1 MRLELLT
8 IGTELLLG
16 QTVDTNSAEI
26 GRALAEAGI
35 QVVRRT
41 TVTDDPESIR
51 SATMDVLERT
61 GAVLTT
67 GGLGPTA
74 DDITKK
80 VIAALFDRPLVYHP
94 EIWDWLVQRFARFGR
109 VPSEK
114 NRGQAEVPEGAIIL
128 ANRWGTAPGIWLEGV
143 AGLVIML
150 PGVPAEMRGL
160 LRHEVIPR
168 LAPRVGDR
176 VVSSRTL
183 RTTGLP
189 ESALA
194 EAVGEVEGTIAPLS
208 LAYLPSLAGVD
219 LRVTAWGLPADE
231 AARRL
236 ASALELLRGR
246 AGRWIYGEDEVDL
259 AEVVLG
265 RARERKLSLATAESC
280 TGGGVGRRLT
290 AIPGSSEVYLGGVI
304 AYDNRVKTEW
314 LGVPSQ
320 LIAEQGAVSE
330 AVARRMAEEVV
341 SRLNADLGVAVTG
354 VAGPAGGSEAKP
366 VGLVCFAVSGGGGTT
381 AWQQV
386 FPGTREEVR
395 ARAEQAALSG
405 LLTRI
410 LEAR

>member
-366 VGLVCFAVSGGGGTT
+366 VGLVCFAVSDRGRTT
-381 AWQQV
+381 AWHQLL
-386 FPGTREEVR
+386 PGSREEVR
-395 ARAEQAALSG
+395 ARAEQAALNG
-405 LLTRI
+405 LLARI
-410 LEAR
+410 LEAK

>member
-41 TVTDDPESIR
+41 TVTDDPDSIR
-51 SATMDVLERT
+51 SAAVDALERT
-61 GAVLTT
+61 GAILTT

-80 VIAALFDRPLVYHP
+80 VIADLFERSMVYHP
-94 EIWDWLVQRFARFGR
+94 EIWDGLVQRFARFGR

-114 NRGQAEVPEGAIIL
+114 NRGQAEVPEGATIL
-128 ANRWGTAPGIWLEGV
+128 ANRWGTAPGLWLEGV

-150 PGVPAEMRGL
+150 PGVPAEMRAL
-160 LRHEVIPR
+160 LQHEVIPR
-168 LAPRVGDR
+168 LAPRAGGQ
-176 VVSSRTL
+176 VVTSRTL
-183 RTTGLP
+183 RTTGVP

-194 EAVGEVEGTIAPLS
+194 EAVGEVESTIAPLS

-236 ASALELLRGR
+236 ASALDLLRGR
-246 AGRWIYGEDEVDL
+246 AGRWIYGADEVDL

-265 RARERKLSLATAESC
+265 RARERRLSLATAESC

-314 LGVPSQ
+314 LGVPPQ

-330 AVARRMAEEVV
+330 
-341 SRLNADLGVAVTG
+341 
-354 VAGPAGGSEAKP
+354 GPLHHNEIICITIYFFFS
-366 VGLVCFAVSGGGGTT
+366 
-381 AWQQV
+381 
-386 FPGTREEVR
+386 FPF
-395 ARAEQAALSG
+395 
-405 LLTRI
+405 
-410 LEAR
+410 